1 MIRKIKN
8 IFIEGAI
15 SPTKIAESIGHHQSK
30 TKIGTHNIF
39 LGQVRADEIKGKT
52 VSAIDYSAQTE
63 IANQLCHD
71 IREAVFSKHDLSC
84 MHIYHSLGKVKA
96 GEICFFV
103 FVSSAHRPPVFE
115 SLSEIVNEIKDKLP
129 IFGKELF
136 EDQSHQWKVN
146 R

>member
-1 MIRKIKN
+1 MERKIKN

-103 FVSSAHRPPVFE
+103 FVSSAHRPLVFE